1 MEHTPAGLIESGLL
15 LADNAAVDCH
25 VDLLQASAWSPG
37 STPHSIEAILAHPS
51 GMMRVRAFPR
61 SFMALSRP
69 GPAGSRVY
77 TSLGF
82 ARFEMDDAAGAGMFE
97 CSTSIGAPATVAP
110 EPADVED

>member
-1 MEHTPAGLIESGLL
+1 
-15 LADNAAVDCH
+15 
-25 VDLLQASAWSPG
+25 
-37 STPHSIEAILAHPS
+37 
-51 GMMRVRAFPR
+51 MMRVLAFPR

-97 CSTSIGAPATVAP
+97 CSTSVSAPVAIAP
-110 EPADVED
+110 DSADAED